1 MFKEGLAILLD
12 HSAAGLYS
20 GDRERA
26 RLFMPLKMCKRGRRT
41 EFMDAFGSTVL
52 LVFGRKSHSQVQN
65 VIFLYLLVL
74 LHERVMSGQTLS
86 I

>member
-1 MFKEGLAILLD
+1 
-12 HSAAGLYS
+12 
-20 GDRERA
+20 
-26 RLFMPLKMCKRGRRT
+26 
-41 EFMDAFGSTVL
+41 MDAFGSTVL